1 MSHVPVIV
9 RPITR
14 PAANAVPRVALNRA
28 IGLALAA
35 LAAVHQMV
43 IASRPTNDDF
53 MHLTIAD
60 QLLAGDWPL
69 RDFFDLYGPF
79 MYGIS
84 AAGKLIFGHRLL
96 SEAVVV
102 GLALG
107 VSTYLVFRLVRSLTG
122 STAAAALSALLL
134 MVSGIRGYSYPKVF
148 LYAVAAT
155 LWWGYVNRPTRLKA
169 LALGAWAAVAFYW
182 RADHGV
188 YIAVGAGL
196 AMLSAHGVT
205 RLALER
211 LAQAAVVSI
220 LAVLPLLVLA
230 SMTVGL
236 LSYVVDGV
244 TIVHTQHATTSSHTW
259 PKWPIRRVS
268 DVIRLDGPEEFAPV
282 VSLRWTDDSAPDARA
297 AVIAKYGLT
306 PVAND
311 GPHVQAV
318 RLSDG
323 SPGVVRGLINE
334 PIVADTDGID
344 RSQSTLPWSTYPLWQ
359 KLRFSHWWLRFRVF
373 MGVSE
378 HANAGEAVAAMFYVL
393 PMVVLVAVPWMHRY
407 LRPKATPLRLAGFG
421 VFGIVTAFGLMRSPY
436 EVRAVD
442 DVVIPAI
449 LFGCCVAALWRTAM
463 AARGV
468 KRAVLGAAAIVL
480 AVLMVKS
487 VAVAG
492 EFADR
497 VAWLAG
503 DGRSMPRME
512 GAWREV
518 HDRLF
523 ADPPLS
529 YWNGMRKPAE
539 LQLAQ
544 YAAEC
549 LPASQRLLVLWF
561 APEIYYHSGRL
572 MASRHLYDPGYEE
585 LEQELRLTTDKIKRY
600 APPLVFAT
608 GELESYVAKVYPEV
622 AQYVNRDY
630 EAVGIIEDDG
640 QRYRV
645 FLRKDASIV
654 RRFGEHEWPCLT

>member
-1 MSHVPVIV
+1 MTS
-9 RPITR
+9 RSSQT
-14 PAANAVPRVALNRA
+14 
-28 IGLALAA
+28 IGLTLAA
-35 LAAVHQMV
+35 LAGIHQMV

-53 MHLTIAD
+53 MHLAIAD

-69 RDFFDLYGPF
+69 RDFFDLYGPL
-79 MYGIS
+79 MYGTS
-84 AAGKLIFGHRLL
+84 AVGKLLFGHRLL

-102 GLALG
+102 GLALA

-134 MVSGIRGYSYPKVF
+134 MVAGIRGYSYPKVF
-148 LYAVAAT
+148 LYAVAAAM
-155 LWWGYVNRPTRLKA
+155 WWDYVNRPTRLRA
-169 LALGAWAAVAFYW
+169 LVLGAWAAIAFYF
-182 RADHGV
+182 RADHGA
-188 YIAVGAGL
+188 YIAAGVAL
-196 AMLSAHGVT
+196 AMVSAHGVT
-205 RLALER
+205 RLAVER
-211 LAQAAVVSI
+211 LAQAAVVSM
-220 LAVLPLLVLA
+220 LAALPLLVLA

-236 LSYVVDGV
+236 LSYVSDGV
-244 TIVHTQHATTSSHTW
+244 TIVHAQHATTSSHTW

-297 AVIAKYGLT
+297 SVIAKYGLT
-306 PVAND
+306 PVSND

-318 RLSDG
+318 RMSDG
-323 SPGVVRGLINE
+323 STGVVRGLINE

-359 KLRFSHWWLRFRVF
+359 KLRFSYWWLRFRVF

-378 HANAGEAVAAMFYVL
+378 HANAGEAVAAIFYVL
-393 PMVVLVAVPWMHRY
+393 PIVVVFVAVPWLHRY

-421 VFGIVTAFGLMRSPY
+421 AFGVVTAFGLMRSPY

-449 LFGCCVAALWRTAM
+449 LFGCCVAALWRSAVV
-463 AARGV
+463 ARGV
-468 KRAVLGAAAIVL
+468 KRAVLAVAAVML

-503 DGRSMPRME
+503 QGRSMPRME
-512 GAWREV
+512 GAWHEV
-518 HDRLF
+518 HDRLL
-523 ADPPLS
+523 AHPPLA
-529 YWNGMRKPAE
+529 YWNGMRKPVE
-539 LQLAQ
+539 IQLAQ

-549 LPASQRLLVLWF
+549 LPSSQRLLVLWF

-585 LEQELRLTTDKIKRY
+585 LEQELRLTVDKVKRY
-600 APPLVFAT
+600 APPLVFAA
-608 GELESYVAKVYPEV
+608 GELESYVAKIYPEL
-622 AQYVNRDY
+622 ADYVNHDY
-630 EAVGIIEDDG
+630 EAIGVIEDNG
-640 QRYRV
+640 RRYRV
-645 FLRKDASIV
+645 FLRKDASVV